1 MALKI
6 AERWFEIRRVD
17 ADVTLLWEPYVDPLL
32 RCNIWH
38 VRGRDR
44 DMIVDTGL
52 GVASL
57 HDATRHL
64 IDKPVLAVATHA
76 HADHRGGLHE
86 FAERLAHP
94 AEADDLIRQSRF
106 ASLRASDFDPEM
118 RQAMADA
125 GYPLPDE
132 LLTALPHAGYD
143 TAHFRQH
150 PAPATRLIDEGDVV
164 DLGDRRFE
172 VMHLPGHSPGFIA
185 LWEAASGTLF
195 SGDVVYDGP
204 LLDELDGS
212 SIADYLHTMERLRS
226 LPVSVVH
233 AGHNDSFGRDRLVEL
248 TNAYINHRRT
258 A

>member
-1 MALKI
+1 MALRI
-6 AERWFEIRRVD
+6 AERWFETRRVD
-17 ADVTLLWEPYVDPLL
+17 ADITLLWEPYVDPLL

-57 HDATRHL
+57 YDATRHL
-64 IDKPVLAVATHA
+64 IDKPVLAIATHA

-106 ASLRASDFDPEM
+106 ASLRAADFAPEM

-132 LLTALPHAGYD
+132 LLSALPHAGYD
-143 TAHFRQH
+143 TAHFHQH

-164 DLGDRRFE
+164 DLGNRHFA
-172 VMHLPGHSPGFIA
+172 VMHLPGHSPGSIA

-212 SIADYLHTMERLRS
+212 SIADYLHSMERLRT

-233 AGHNDSFGRDRLVEL
+233 AGHDDSFGRDRLIEL
-248 TNAYINHRRT
+248 ADAYISRRRM

>member
-1 MALKI
+1 
-6 AERWFEIRRVD
+6 
-17 ADVTLLWEPYVDPLL
+17 
-32 RCNIWH
+32 
-38 VRGRDR
+38 
-44 DMIVDTGL
+44 MIVDTGL

-64 IDKPVLAVATHA
+64 IDKPVLAIATHA

-106 ASLRASDFDPEM
+106 ASLRAADFDPEM

-132 LLTALPHAGYD
+132 LLSALPHAGYD

-164 DLGDRRFE
+164 DLGNRHFA
-172 VMHLPGHSPGFIA
+172 VMHLPGHSPGSIA

-212 SIADYLHTMERLRS
+212 SIADYLHSMERLRT
-226 LPVSVVH
+226 LPVSMVH
-233 AGHNDSFGRDRLVEL
+233 AGHDDSFGRDRLIEL
-248 TNAYINHRRT
+248 ADAYINRRRM

>member
-1 MALKI
+1 MAMKI
-6 AERWFEIRRVD
+6 AERWFESRRVD
-17 ADVTLLWEPYVDPLL
+17 ADITLLWEPFVDPLL

-38 VRGRDR
+38 VRGRDH

-132 LLTALPHAGYD
+132 LLTALPYAGYD
-143 TAHFRQH
+143 TAHFHQH

-164 DLGDRRFE
+164 DLGNRRFE
-172 VMHLPGHSPGFIA
+172 VMHLPGHSPGSIA

-212 SIADYLHTMERLRS
+212 SIADYLHTMERLRT

-248 TNAYINHRRT
+248 TDAYLNRRRS